1 MNQRCCGLV
10 MGAILLAVSGC
21 GKKAPPPVV
30 PPVPVTTVQAV
41 IKTLPLAVEGMGSVE
56 PYNSLEIVP
65 QVSGQILKFHFREGA
80 EVQQDA
86 LLVSLDPAPYTE
98 TLRHAEAMLASD
110 ESALEFKTSE
120 AKRYVGL
127 DVKAVS
133 RSEFEKTRTEAEAQ
147 KHRVQ
152 ADRAMVEQARL
163 NVGYCAIRS
172 PISGRAGAY
181 LVNQGAVVE
190 AGKTTV
196 LVVNQ
201 IEPVYVTF
209 SVPEKHLAGIR
220 AAQQKAPLAVEA
232 RLPGVDAQ
240 RRLGRLAFIDN
251 TVDPAT
257 GMIRLK
263 GTFANTDAFLWPGQF
278 VRVSLIVGE
287 EAGVVVIPAKAVQAG
302 PKGALVFVV
311 KADQTVAV
319 RPVRVARLAGEE
331 AVLAGGVSAGEVVVT
346 DGQNKLKAGAAVVVT
361 ADPSASA
368 APTAA
373 SAAGSIK

>member
-1 MNQRCCGLV
+1 
-10 MGAILLAVSGC
+10 MGAILLAVSSC
-21 GKKAPPPVV
+21 GKKAAPPVV
-30 PPVPVTTVQAV
+30 PPVPVTTARAV

-65 QVSGQILKFHFREGA
+65 RVSGQILKFHFREGA
-80 EVQQDA
+80 EVRQDA
-86 LLVSLDPAPYTE
+86 LLVSLDPAPYIE

-110 ESALEFKTSE
+110 ESALEFKKSE
-120 AKRYVGL
+120 ARRYVGL

-147 KHRVQ
+147 EHRVQ
-152 ADRAMVEQARL
+152 ADRAMVEQARINL
-163 NVGYCAIRS
+163 GYCSIHS

-220 AAQQKAPLAVEA
+220 AAQQKAALAVEA
-232 RLPGVDAQ
+232 RIPGVDAQ
-240 RRLGRLAFIDN
+240 LRLGRLTFIDN

-287 EAGVVVIPAKAVQAG
+287 EPGVVVIPAKAVQTG

-311 KADQTVAV
+311 KANKTVAV

-331 AVLAGGVSAGEVVVT
+331 AVLACGVSPGETVVT
-346 DGQNKLKAGAAVVVT
+346 DGQNKLKDGAAVV
-361 ADPSASA
+361 
-368 APTAA
+368 
-373 SAAGSIK
+373 AAGPSVPVATNAPPGAG